1 MNDIRRIVLWVI
13 FGFSIVLLW
22 DQWQIHNGHRATFFP
37 VGNKPAATAPA
48 AATGGGVDGTASAVS
63 SVPSPV
69 TSAAVPGAVGAS
81 QVPIVTAAAAP
92 AAPSSGPRDGETVF
106 KGACFACHDT
116 GAAGAPKRG
125 DKAAWEPR
133 IAQGFDTLRKHAIE
147 GFTGKAGMMP
157 PRGTCATCSDEE
169 IENAIHYMIDKL

>member
-1 MNDIRRIVLWVI
+1 MSVLKKL
-13 FGFSIVLLW
+13 SYLL
-22 DQWQIHNGHRATFFP
+22 
-37 VGNKPAATAPA
+37 AAGMA
-48 AATGGGVDGTASAVS
+48 AATLS
-63 SVPSPV
+63 
-69 TSAAVPGAVGAS
+69 GAVL
-81 QVPIVTAAAAP
+81 AADDMSTEAIAERIP
-92 AAPSSGPRDGETVF
+92 CRPGLYRQGSGRHCDRRRACGGSLRPRDGETVF

>member
-1 MNDIRRIVLWVI
+1 MSVLKKLSYLLAVGMTAASLSGAVLAADDMSPEAIAERIKPIGQVYTAKDLEGI
-13 FGFSIVLLW
+13 AGA
-22 DQWQIHNGHRATFFP
+22 GAA
-37 VGNKPAATAPA
+37 PAATA
-48 AATGGGVDGTASAVS
+48 
-63 SVPSPV
+63 
-69 TSAAVPGAVGAS
+69 
-81 QVPIVTAAAAP
+81 
-92 AAPSSGPRDGETVF
+92 SSGPRDGETVF

-133 IAQGFDTLRKHAIE
+133 IAQGIATLKKHAIE
-147 GFTGKAGMMP
+147 GFTGKSGMMP

>member
-1 MNDIRRIVLWVI
+1 MLKKLSYLLAVGMTAVSLSGAAFAADDMSPDAIAERIK
-13 FGFSIVLLW
+13 
-22 DQWQIHNGHRATFFP
+22 P
-37 VGNKPAATAPA
+37 VGQVYTAKDLEGIAGAGAAPA
-48 AATGGGVDGTASAVS
+48 AAA
-63 SVPSPV
+63 
-69 TSAAVPGAVGAS
+69 
-81 QVPIVTAAAAP
+81 
-92 AAPSSGPRDGETVF
+92 SSGPRDGETVF

-133 IAQGFDTLRKHAIE
+133 IAQGIETLKKHAIR
-147 GFTGKAGMMP
+147 GFTGKSGMMP

>member
-1 MNDIRRIVLWVI
+1 MLKKLSYLLAAGMAAATLSGTVFAADEMSPEAIAERI
-13 FGFSIVLLW
+13 
-22 DQWQIHNGHRATFFP
+22 AP
-37 VGNKPAATAPA
+37 VGQVYTAKDLEGIATAAATPA
-48 AATGGGVDGTASAVS
+48 AA
-63 SVPSPV
+63 
-69 TSAAVPGAVGAS
+69 
-81 QVPIVTAAAAP
+81 
-92 AAPSSGPRDGETVF
+92 SSGPRDGETVF
-106 KGACFACHDT
+106 KAACFACHDT

-157 PRGTCATCSDEE
+157 PRGTCAACSDEE

>member
-1 MNDIRRIVLWVI
+1 MSVLKKLSYLLAVGMTAVSLSGAVFAADNMSPDAIAERIK
-13 FGFSIVLLW
+13 
-22 DQWQIHNGHRATFFP
+22 P
-37 VGNKPAATAPA
+37 VGQVYTAKDLEGIAGAGAAPA
-48 AATGGGVDGTASAVS
+48 AAA
-63 SVPSPV
+63 
-69 TSAAVPGAVGAS
+69 
-81 QVPIVTAAAAP
+81 
-92 AAPSSGPRDGETVF
+92 SSGPRDGETVF

-133 IAQGFDTLRKHAIE
+133 IAQGIETLKKHAIG
-147 GFTGKAGMMP
+147 GFTGKSGMMP

>member
-1 MNDIRRIVLWVI
+1 MLKKLSYLLAVGMTAVSLSGTVFAADNMSPDAIAERIK
-13 FGFSIVLLW
+13 
-22 DQWQIHNGHRATFFP
+22 P
-37 VGNKPAATAPA
+37 VGQVYTAKDLEGIAGAGAAPA
-48 AATGGGVDGTASAVS
+48 AAA
-63 SVPSPV
+63 
-69 TSAAVPGAVGAS
+69 
-81 QVPIVTAAAAP
+81 
-92 AAPSSGPRDGETVF
+92 SSGPRDGETVF

-133 IAQGFDTLRKHAIE
+133 IAQGIETLKKHAIG
-147 GFTGKAGMMP
+147 GFTGKSGMMP

>member
-1 MNDIRRIVLWVI
+1 MSVLKKLSYLLAVGMTAVSLSGTVFAADNMSPDAIAERIK
-13 FGFSIVLLW
+13 
-22 DQWQIHNGHRATFFP
+22 P
-37 VGNKPAATAPA
+37 VGQVYTAKDLEGIAGAGAAPA
-48 AATGGGVDGTASAVS
+48 AAA
-63 SVPSPV
+63 
-69 TSAAVPGAVGAS
+69 
-81 QVPIVTAAAAP
+81 
-92 AAPSSGPRDGETVF
+92 SSGPRDGETVF

-133 IAQGFDTLRKHAIE
+133 IAQGIETLKKHAIG
-147 GFTGKAGMMP
+147 GFTGKSGMMP

>member
-1 MNDIRRIVLWVI
+1 MSVLKKLSYLLAVGMTAVSLSGAAFAADNMSPDAIAERIK
-13 FGFSIVLLW
+13 
-22 DQWQIHNGHRATFFP
+22 P
-37 VGNKPAATAPA
+37 VGQVYTAKDLEGIAGAGAAPA
-48 AATGGGVDGTASAVS
+48 AAA
-63 SVPSPV
+63 
-69 TSAAVPGAVGAS
+69 
-81 QVPIVTAAAAP
+81 
-92 AAPSSGPRDGETVF
+92 SSGPRDGETVF

-133 IAQGFDTLRKHAIE
+133 IAQGIETLKKHAIG
-147 GFTGKAGMMP
+147 GFTGKSGMMP

>member
-1 MNDIRRIVLWVI
+1 MLKKLSYLLAVGMTAVSLSGAVFAADDMSPDAIAERIK
-13 FGFSIVLLW
+13 
-22 DQWQIHNGHRATFFP
+22 P
-37 VGNKPAATAPA
+37 VGQVYTTKDLEGIAGAGAAPA
-48 AATGGGVDGTASAVS
+48 AAA
-63 SVPSPV
+63 
-69 TSAAVPGAVGAS
+69 
-81 QVPIVTAAAAP
+81 
-92 AAPSSGPRDGETVF
+92 SSGPRDGETVF

-133 IAQGFDTLRKHAIE
+133 IAQGIETLKKHAIG
-147 GFTGKAGMMP
+147 GFTGKSGMMP

>member
-1 MNDIRRIVLWVI
+1 MSVLKKLSYLLAVGMTAVSLSGAVFAADDMSPEAIAERIKPIGQVYTAKDLEGI
-13 FGFSIVLLW
+13 AGA
-22 DQWQIHNGHRATFFP
+22 GAA
-37 VGNKPAATAPA
+37 PAATA
-48 AATGGGVDGTASAVS
+48 
-63 SVPSPV
+63 
-69 TSAAVPGAVGAS
+69 
-81 QVPIVTAAAAP
+81 
-92 AAPSSGPRDGETVF
+92 SSGPRDGETVF

-133 IAQGFDTLRKHAIE
+133 IAQGIETLKKHAIG
-147 GFTGKAGMMP
+147 GFTGKSGMMP

>member
-1 MNDIRRIVLWVI
+1 MSVLKKLSYLLAVGMTAVSLSGAVFAADDMSPDAIAERIK
-13 FGFSIVLLW
+13 
-22 DQWQIHNGHRATFFP
+22 P
-37 VGNKPAATAPA
+37 VGQVFTAKDLEGIAGAGAAPA
-48 AATGGGVDGTASAVS
+48 AAA
-63 SVPSPV
+63 
-69 TSAAVPGAVGAS
+69 
-81 QVPIVTAAAAP
+81 
-92 AAPSSGPRDGETVF
+92 SSGPRDGETVF

-133 IAQGFDTLRKHAIE
+133 IAQGIETLKKHAIG
-147 GFTGKAGMMP
+147 GFTGKSGMMP